1 MYGDLGAVGGI
12 PTFPALL
19 DDVTKNNYDAV
30 WHVGDF
36 GYDLHSNGGKVC
48 TSLTMS
54 RFFLINFFEFPIT
67 NNSFIIGRRRL
78 YEKN

>member
-36 GYDLHSNGGKVC
+36 GYDLHSNGGKVGTW
-48 TSLTMS
+48 TSHL
-54 RFFLINFFEFPIT
+54 
-67 NNSFIIGRRRL
+67 
-78 YEKN
+78 

>member
-36 GYDLHSNGGKVC
+36 GYDLHSNGGKVGTW
-48 TSLTMS
+48 TSHLWTPILIFMINI
-54 RFFLINFFEFPIT
+54 FFNNESVFP
-67 NNSFIIGRRRL
+67 N
-78 YEKN
+78 

>member
-48 TSLTMS
+48 TSLNAYIDIYDL
-54 RFFLINFFEFPIT
+54 R
-67 NNSFIIGRRRL
+67 
-78 YEKN
+78 